1 MPVRRTLGADRLRP
15 QRLIE
20 SVDEYLQTPPI
31 PSRCHPLRCLALLPI
46 QPEPSGR
53 DSPRVHQ
60 VRCFWA
66 PARSVHSS
74 LGKVLP
80 LRYDASTKTAVRLAA
95 DYTAG

>member
-53 DSPRVHQ
+53 EAIRLGCIKFGAFGPLHGRSTPR
-60 VRCFWA
+60 
-66 PARSVHSS
+66 
-74 LGKVLP
+74 
-80 LRYDASTKTAVRLAA
+80 
-95 DYTAG
+95 